1 MEGKSAKA
9 LYAKGKGD
17 HDPLTMDTPQT
28 RQNGMLAWEEQGLCQ
43 CHVFPFSTA
52 ATGWE

>member
-9 LYAKGKGD
+9 LYIKAKGDG
-17 HDPLTMDTPQT
+17 PVTMDTPQS